1 MQLFQ
6 LEFNPVSFAALLGF
20 LAVGAYIL
28 TLLPT
33 TLKIVFP
40 ATTKSGIP
48 KWLLKYR
55 RWIGLLSFCLAV
67 GHAYIYFKQR
77 NFDLWDIK
85 TYWFYFQGVST
96 LTIFTLLAITSNNW
110 SMKKLKK
117 NWKKLQQL
125 TYLAMFLLTW
135 HIWAIMAHHWTYLTP
150 IGMMA
155 MLMIIVLFLYRKW
168 IVQQTSKTGFLQK
181 S

>member
-1 MQLFQ
+1 MQIFQ

-55 RWIGLLSFCLAV
+55 RWIGLLSFGLAV

-85 TYWFYFQGVST
+85 TYWFLFSRCFNLDYFY
-96 LTIFTLLAITSNNW
+96 F
-110 SMKKLKK
+110 
-117 NWKKLQQL
+117 
-125 TYLAMFLLTW
+125 
-135 HIWAIMAHHWTYLTP
+135 
-150 IGMMA
+150 IGNY
-155 MLMIIVLFLYRKW
+155 F
-168 IVQQTSKTGFLQK
+168 
-181 S
+181 

>member
-33 TLKIVFP
+33 TLRIVFP

-96 LTIFTLLAITSNNW
+96 LITSNNW